1 MGRGGRWAE
10 WDVGWG
16 MVINIWQGY
25 VCVGKGEGEAGRGR
39 REGSSSF
46 NKFPSTLPKTSPT
59 LSTTSSITT
68 SKSMSTDLKPSQS
81 VTTSQQSP
89 AKTKTLLV
97 DVGVDGSGG
106 RVSAGVEM
114 GVASHLF
121 SWTNSSGERR
131 GGMGE
136 NIVVFRCCSMAPFRI
151 QGSFPPSQG
160 SQTSQWESGGVS
172 STSNILRS
180 KRPHNIHEMIVTRFC
195 LGPSEYNF

>member
-1 MGRGGRWAE
+1 MGGVGCGVGNGHKHLARLCLCGEGRRGG
-10 WDVGWG
+10 
-16 MVINIWQGY
+16 
-25 VCVGKGEGEAGRGR
+25 GE

-46 NKFPSTLPKTSPT
+46 NKFPSTQSKTSPT

-81 VTTSQQSP
+81 VTTSQQSL

-106 RVSAGVEM
+106 RVGAGVEM

-136 NIVVFRCCSMAPFRI
+136 NIVVFCCCSFNGTIPNPGVLPTLPGITNFTAGVRRGIVHLKP
-151 QGSFPPSQG
+151 
-160 SQTSQWESGGVS
+160 QT
-172 STSNILRS
+172 
-180 KRPHNIHEMIVTRFC
+180 
-195 LGPSEYNF
+195 Y

>member
-1 MGRGGRWAE
+1 MYHGEGREMGGVGCGVGNGHKHLARLCLCGEGRRGG
-10 WDVGWG
+10 
-16 MVINIWQGY
+16 
-25 VCVGKGEGEAGRGR
+25 GE

-46 NKFPSTLPKTSPT
+46 NKFPSTQSKTSPT

-106 RVSAGVEM
+106 RVGAGVEM

-172 STSNILRS
+172 STSNLKHTKI
-180 KRPHNIHEMIVTRFC
+180 KKAT
-195 LGPSEYNF
+195 

>member
-1 MGRGGRWAE
+1 MGRGGRWAG

-16 MVINIWQGY
+16 MVINMY
-25 VCVGKGEGEAGRGR
+25 SARLCLCGEGRRGGGE

-46 NKFPSTLPKTSPT
+46 NKFPSTQSKTSPT

-106 RVSAGVEM
+106 RVGAGVEM

-131 GGMGE
+131 RGGMGSLFSAAVQWHPSE
-136 NIVVFRCCSMAPFRI
+136 SRGPSH
-151 QGSFPPSQG
+151 PPRDHKLHSG
-160 SQTSQWESGGVS
+160 SQAGY
-172 STSNILRS
+172 
-180 KRPHNIHEMIVTRFC
+180 RPPQT
-195 LGPSEYNF
+195 Y

>member
-1 MGRGGRWAE
+1 MYHGEGREMGGVGCGVGNGHKHLARLCLCGEGRRGG
-10 WDVGWG
+10 
-16 MVINIWQGY
+16 
-25 VCVGKGEGEAGRGR
+25 GE

-46 NKFPSTLPKTSPT
+46 NKFPSTQSKTSPT

-106 RVSAGVEM
+106 RVGAGVEM

-131 GGMGE
+131 RGGMGE
-136 NIVVFRCCSMAPFRI
+136 NLVVFRCCSMAPFRI

-180 KRPHNIHEMIVTRFC
+180 KRPHNIHEMIVTRF
-195 LGPSEYNF
+195 F

>member
-1 MGRGGRWAE
+1 M
-10 WDVGWG
+10 
-16 MVINIWQGY
+16 
-25 VCVGKGEGEAGRGR
+25 GKGEGEAGRGR

-59 LSTTSSITT
+59 LSTTSPITT

-81 VTTSQQSP
+81 VTTSQQSL

-136 NIVVFRCCSMAPFRI
+136 NIVVFCCCSFNGTIPNPGLLPTLPGITNFTVGVRRGI
-151 QGSFPPSQG
+151 VHLKP
-160 SQTSQWESGGVS
+160 QT
-172 STSNILRS
+172 
-180 KRPHNIHEMIVTRFC
+180 
-195 LGPSEYNF
+195 Y